1 MKYTKYWRN
10 SLADASRPAIKLNEG
25 KVSYYFAELPDVNL
39 QLGRVDDKL
48 ATQII
53 SVESHKVNNQKGIK
67 DEKDADWIQLKH
79 VSVLISPFLINSK
92 FANNKSIQ
100 DENFIMPFLIRANLK
115 LNGELSIPDAPA
127 PYISRDYLEPLPPQS
142 IDYLF
147 ANINDVDKIFSD
159 EFVGT
164 EWN

>member
-1 MKYTKYWRN
+1 MTYLNTLKYWRN
-10 SLADASRPAIKLNEG
+10 SLADASRPAIKLKEG

-67 DEKDADWIQLKH
+67 DEKDADWIQLKQ

-92 FANNKSIQ
+92 FAHNKSIQ
-100 DENFIMPFLIRANLK
+100 D
-115 LNGELSIPDAPA
+115 
-127 PYISRDYLEPLPPQS
+127 
-142 IDYLF
+142 
-147 ANINDVDKIFSD
+147 
-159 EFVGT
+159 
-164 EWN
+164 